1 MEDLQEEEEAG
12 RSGQVGTVII
22 TVAKAA
28 LMWETKQRCEWKHG
42 GYQDLSSG
50 ATWKNEQQQNQ
61 LEQHGTQ
68 R

>member
-1 MEDLQEEEEAG
+1 MEDLQGEEEAG

-42 GYQDLSSG
+42 GY
-50 ATWKNEQQQNQ
+50 
-61 LEQHGTQ
+61 
-68 R
+68 